1 MRISRDSAVATAA
14 ADGSQLGAFAPVDKP
29 AVPVL
34 ETINVR
40 DFGARGDG
48 RHDDSPAIQAAV
60 GLAQR
65 RGGGRVLVPPSSRVY
80 LLGSTIRIR
89 NRHVTLTGPGATLK
103 LKSGAGRIHLIHI
116 GGDGPTRSIAEH
128 IEVSGLTLDG
138 NYRQQPQQRAGGL
151 PRCVWVENA
160 CHVTLRQLRIRD
172 AWCGVSFATHTRQ
185 GLAQDVRVTDWDHDA
200 FGASGWGIN
209 GGCTD
214 IRFLDCRA
222 TDTSRCVKAWE
233 IEEGAQRI
241 LLEDCVVENLGGT
254 GTGYY
259 VRHHAY
265 RWPVLVDRVTFRRC
279 RVSRVAGD
287 GFRVA
292 TVPGP
297 SIRPA
302 IRTRNVRLLDCQ
314 CLGRTTIAWGVENV
328 LVEGGRFD
336 GPMTLGFAAGTDPL
350 EGNGP
355 KGPVRS
361 VTLRNVHVGQLLING
376 QRGNPNGTLGDKGA
390 DDYVPTIRL
399 ESVRSDRPT
408 RISGKAARISGK
420 ARIK

>member
-1 MRISRDSAVATAA
+1 MRISRDSAVAPAA

-172 AWCGVSFATHTRQ
+172 AWCGVSFATHTR
-185 GLAQDVRVTDWDHDA
+185 RDWPRM
-200 FGASGWGIN
+200 SV
-209 GGCTD
+209 
-214 IRFLDCRA
+214 
-222 TDTSRCVKAWE
+222 SP
-233 IEEGAQRI
+233 
-241 LLEDCVVENLGGT
+241 T
-254 GTGYY
+254 GTTMPSARRAGESTGAAPTS
-259 VRHHAY
+259 VFWIVAQPTR
-265 RWPVLVDRVTFRRC
+265 PV
-279 RVSRVAGD
+279 VSRRGKSRREPS
-287 GFRVA
+287 GFCW
-292 TVPGP
+292 
-297 SIRPA
+297 
-302 IRTRNVRLLDCQ
+302 RTAL
-314 CLGRTTIAWGVENV
+314 
-328 LVEGGRFD
+328 
-336 GPMTLGFAAGTDPL
+336 
-350 EGNGP
+350 
-355 KGPVRS
+355 S
-361 VTLRNVHVGQLLING
+361 
-376 QRGNPNGTLGDKGA
+376 
-390 DDYVPTIRL
+390 
-399 ESVRSDRPT
+399 
-408 RISGKAARISGK
+408 RISVEPEPATTCGTMPIVGRYWLTV
-420 ARIK
+420 